1 MDCILE
7 KWDIKY
13 LDIPY
18 TEKEEVKSKGQN
30 GIRNKEL
37 KQCYTYKSNGHV
49 VDFPNSL

>member
-18 TEKEEVKSKGQN
+18 TEKEEVKSKGAKW
-30 GIRNKEL
+30 NKEL